1 MTRHYLFTCHPDHG
15 HESPNL
21 AVVAELVRRGNRVTY
36 LTAHSM
42 AAIVEK
48 TGRPDMTVYDTAI
61 LIEQYLTR
69 TG

>member
-1 MTRHYLFTCHPDHG
+1 MTRHYFFMCHSDP
-15 HESPNL
+15 
-21 AVVAELVRRGNRVTY
+21 VVAELVRRGNRVTY
-36 LTAHSM
+36 LTAQSM

-48 TGRPDMTVYDTAI
+48 TGRPDMTVYDTSI